1 MTRLTASFALI
12 AVLGLAACQ
21 PSAEPSAADTG
32 PDAAVTPLQSTAEM
46 PADAPPQE
54 EAMSEEDAP
63 ATDYA
68 SGEDASG
75 ACSDTLG
82 AREAASLVSRCIAV
96 SPATHPPCNA
106 ANSCAMIQGEID
118 RACGLYGPDEEKP
131 AECAA

>member
-1 MTRLTASFALI
+1 MTRLTASIALI
-12 AVLGLAACQ
+12 AAFGLAACQ
-21 PSAEPSAADTG
+21 PSAEPSDADTG
-32 PDAAVTPLQSTAEM
+32 PDASVTPLQSNAEI

-54 EAMSEEDAP
+54 EAM
-63 ATDYA
+63 YA
-68 SGEDASG
+68 SGEDEAG
-75 ACSDTLG
+75 ACSETLG

-106 ANSCAMIQGEID
+106 ANSCALIQDEID

>member
-1 MTRLTASFALI
+1 MTRLTASIALI
-12 AVLGLAACQ
+12 AAFGLAACQ
-21 PSAEPSAADTG
+21 PSAEPSDADTG
-32 PDAAVTPLQSTAEM
+32 PDASVTPLQSNAEM

-54 EAMSEEDAP
+54 EAM
-63 ATDYA
+63 YA
-68 SGEDASG
+68 SGEDEAG
-75 ACSDTLG
+75 ACSETLG

-106 ANSCAMIQGEID
+106 ANSCALIQDVID

>member
-12 AVLGLAACQ
+12 AAFGLVACQ
-21 PSAEPSAADTG
+21 PSAEPTAADAG

-54 EAMSEEDAP
+54 EAM
-63 ATDYA
+63 YA
-68 SGEDASG
+68 SGEDEAG
-75 ACSDTLG
+75 ACSETLG

-106 ANSCAMIQGEID
+106 ANSCALIQDEID

>member
-1 MTRLTASFALI
+1 MTRLTASIALI
-12 AVLGLAACQ
+12 AAFGLAACQ
-21 PSAEPSAADTG
+21 PSAEPSDADTG
-32 PDAAVTPLQSTAEM
+32 PDASVTPLQSNAEM

-54 EAMSEEDAP
+54 EAM
-63 ATDYA
+63 YA
-68 SGEDASG
+68 SGEDEAG
-75 ACSDTLG
+75 ACSETLG

-106 ANSCAMIQGEID
+106 ANSCALIQDEID

>member
-1 MTRLTASFALI
+1 MPRLTASFALI
-12 AVLGLAACQ
+12 AAFGLAACQ
-21 PSAEPSAADTG
+21 PSAEPSDADTG

-54 EAMSEEDAP
+54 EAM
-63 ATDYA
+63 YA
-68 SGEDASG
+68 SGEDEAG
-75 ACSDTLG
+75 ACSETLG

-106 ANSCAMIQGEID
+106 ANSCALIQDEID